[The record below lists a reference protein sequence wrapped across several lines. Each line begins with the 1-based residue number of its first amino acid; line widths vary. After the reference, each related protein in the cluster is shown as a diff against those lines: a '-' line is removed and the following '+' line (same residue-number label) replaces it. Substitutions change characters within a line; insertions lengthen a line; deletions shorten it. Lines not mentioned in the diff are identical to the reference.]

1 MFSSLKVKNFRLYWV
16 GMFISFIGSSIE
28 MVAQSW
34 LVFELT
40 KSSFLLGLVG
50 FLGMVPIFVLSLL
63 GGVVADKANKKTILL
78 VTQYSFMLL
87 AFILAVLTQLKLVT
101 PNQIMVIALLNGI
114 VLAFDAPARQAMIVE
129 LVGKEHLFN
138 AIAWNS
144 AAFNSARLIGPALA
158 GILVSVIGMSGCFY
172 VNGVSFIAVIIGLY
186 LIKIDPS
193 ENKNK
198 HSVVF
203 KDVYEGLRFVCKNKL
218 IFILLSL
225 VSFISVFGLS
235 YIILMP
241 VVVQDILHTQVKGMA
256 MLMSFSGLGALVAS
270 LMLARLTHLKR
281 KGILLSFSYILFSV
295 MLIMFS
301 LSKVFILSSVLL
313 VFIGWASVT
322 GISLVNNA
330 LQILTPN
337 EFRGRVMG
345 IFMLVFL
352 GLAPFGSLLSGY
364 LSHVF
369 GVSFTLMLN
378 GIICCA
384 YFTGVFLLCPQVRR
398 M

>member
-1 MFSSLKVKNFRLYWV
+1 MFSSLKVKNFRLYWI

-28 MVAQSW
+28 TVAQSW
-34 LVFELT
+34 LVFQLT

-63 GGVVADKANKKTILL
+63 GGAVADRVNKRMILL
-78 VTQYSFMLL
+78 ITQHIFMIL
-87 AFILAVLTQLKLVT
+87 AFILAVLTQLNLVT
-101 PNQIMVIALLNGI
+101 PSQIMIIALLNGI

-129 LVGKEHLFN
+129 LVGKQHLFN

-158 GILVSVIGMSGCFY
+158 AILVSMIGMSGCFY
-172 VNGVSFIAVIIGLY
+172 INGISFIAVIVGLY
-186 LIKIDPS
+186 LIKVIPS
-193 ENKNK
+193 GNKNK
-198 HSVVF
+198 KTVMSQ
-203 KDVYEGLRFVCKNKL
+203 DIYEGLKFVVKNKL
-218 IFILLSL
+218 IFILISM
-225 VSFISVFGLS
+225 VAFISIFGLA

-241 VVVQDILHTQVKGMA
+241 VIVQDMLHTDIKGMG
-256 MLMSFSGLGALVAS
+256 MLMSASGLGALVAA
-270 LMLARLTHLKR
+270 LMLARLTHLKK
-281 KGILLSFSYILFSV
+281 KGALLLFSYVLFSV
-295 MLIMFS
+295 ILIIFS
-301 LSKVFILSSVLL
+301 FSKVFTLSLALLVVIGWSSVM
-313 VFIGWASVT
+313 

-330 LQILTPN
+330 LQILAPD

-345 IFMLVFL
+345 VFMLVFL

-364 LSHVF
+364 LSHIF